1 MGSSDSSIYSNL
13 VPKKFQGRSRGET
26 LKHVQYASNQE
37 YGSIK
42 CIAERI
48 NLLWT
53 YIQQNFLDN
62 AIVQQGDQ
70 KWGLILQ
77 IISLSSCFWNW
88 TWNQIIYAC
97 LWLKYVVLCFLL
109 LLFMFYIP
117 LFVFYVPLFV
127 FDVPLFVF
135 CIALYVFISPC
146 LCLRWSGRQFAGSCS
161 SPRSAPPRPCC
172 TMNNKLLKTMNLEKG
187 STLYTP

>member
-1 MGSSDSSIYSNL
+1 MGSSDFSIYSNL

-53 YIQQNFLDN
+53 YIQQNFSDN

-127 FDVPLFVF
+127 SM
-135 CIALYVFISPC
+135 SPC
-146 LCLRWSGRQFAGSCS
+146 LCFV
-161 SPRSAPPRPCC
+161 SPSLCLSHLVCVWGEVGDSLLDRVLHLVPLLLVRAAKLILI
-172 TMNNKLLKTMNLEKG
+172 NNN
-187 STLYTP
+187 YY

>member
-1 MGSSDSSIYSNL
+1 MKQYFGGKYYKVENTKHKSLCSINLFSYLGWYWEPGEKDTIKCSKLVVPFCCSFFFVWRLMKNYVLKKMESSDSLTYSNL

-53 YIQQNFLDN
+53 YIQQNYSDS

-70 KWGLILQ
+70 KW
-77 IISLSSCFWNW
+77 
-88 TWNQIIYAC
+88 
-97 LWLKYVVLCFLL
+97 
-109 LLFMFYIP
+109 
-117 LFVFYVPLFV
+117 
-127 FDVPLFVF
+127 
-135 CIALYVFISPC
+135 
-146 LCLRWSGRQFAGSCS
+146 R
-161 SPRSAPPRPCC
+161 
-172 TMNNKLLKTMNLEKG
+172 
-187 STLYTP
+187 

>member
-1 MGSSDSSIYSNL
+1 MFKACCSFFFVWRLMKNYVLKMGSSDSSIYSNL

-48 NLLWT
+48 NLLRT
-53 YIQQNFLDN
+53 YIQQNCSDN

-88 TWNQIIYAC
+88 TWNQIMYAC

-127 FDVPLFVF
+127 F
-135 CIALYVFISPC
+135 Y
-146 LCLRWSGRQFAGSCS
+146 
-161 SPRSAPPRPCC
+161 AP
-172 TMNNKLLKTMNLEKG
+172 
-187 STLYTP
+187 

>member
-1 MGSSDSSIYSNL
+1 MKQYFGGKYYKVENTKHKSLCSINLFSYLGWYWEPGEKDTIKCSKLVVPFLTLASDENVLKMGSSDSSIYSNL

-53 YIQQNFLDN
+53 YIQQNFSDN

-70 KWGLILQ
+70 KWG
-77 IISLSSCFWNW
+77 
-88 TWNQIIYAC
+88 
-97 LWLKYVVLCFLL
+97 
-109 LLFMFYIP
+109 
-117 LFVFYVPLFV
+117 
-127 FDVPLFVF
+127 
-135 CIALYVFISPC
+135 
-146 LCLRWSGRQFAGSCS
+146 
-161 SPRSAPPRPCC
+161 
-172 TMNNKLLKTMNLEKG
+172 
-187 STLYTP
+187 